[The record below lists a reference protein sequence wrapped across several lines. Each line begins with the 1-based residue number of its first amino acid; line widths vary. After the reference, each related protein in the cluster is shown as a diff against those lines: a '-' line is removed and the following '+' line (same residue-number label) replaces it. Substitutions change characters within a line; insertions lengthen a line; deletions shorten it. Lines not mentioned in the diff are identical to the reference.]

1 MCTLPSDPFVE
12 PFYSLKKASMR
23 LLSPIPESADGT
35 IINIAGRSSAPLTL
49 ITPSSTIRAADI
61 AMPVTSK
68 ILSNLPAPKW
78 TLIAHCKSNLQ
89 VIRLKSL
96 EKECLNTCNKFYLLP
111 LVCINHRL
119 LLFIIG
125 DPDIDFLSSHLPT
138 SPPIALVLNVGM
150 DTKTTFACEIL
161 NLFAIWSWHWP
172 SSIPISQLIRLKSL
186 CKELLISCNSLL
198 LSWLVH
204 ACSKFLY
211 SISDALYRFSKFW
224 LAYLYTH
231 SFCSECR
238 SDACWLVL

>member
-1 MCTLPSDPFVE
+1 
-12 PFYSLKKASMR
+12 MR

-35 IINIAGRSSAPLTL
+35 IINIAGHSSAPLTL
-49 ITPSSTIRAADI
+49 ITPSSTIRATDI

-138 SPPIALVLNVGM
+138 SPPIALALNVGL

-161 NLFAIWSWHWP
+161 NFLAMKLTLTFINSNLTVDQVEGSVQGAVDFLQQP
-172 SSIPISQLIRLKSL
+172 SSIFTG
-186 CKELLISCNSLL
+186 SCL
-198 LSWLVH
+198 H
-204 ACSKFLY
+204 
-211 SISDALYRFSKFW
+211 
-224 LAYLYTH
+224 
-231 SFCSECR
+231 
-238 SDACWLVL
+238 